1 MMKGLPNVLTCSI
14 CRVCLSDPV
23 AADCG
28 HSICRSCLS
37 TSGQASVP
45 VSCWRCREISQSRTV
60 RRKRKHTFRHKKPSV
75 PQKQQRQRPA
85 ESTKC
90 DRHQEDKK
98 FFCVDDQTLLC
109 VPCSQS
115 QEHENH
121 TFQPIEDAA
130 KLYRE
135 KLLDNLKLVNVN
147 LNDVQKLMLEEKKI
161 PRTWAV
167 VWTEE
172 GEMPRNTFEKKFQKI
187 RDFLSDEEE
196 EVHSLV
202 ELNEE
207 ENEMFENLKKQE
219 TQQEIQNR
227 KQKWISSVRMS
238 KHRNDLREMAMALEE
253 KSRMPDMNLLED
265 IEDTLNKS
273 ELLLLQ
279 KPEPFTPKLSSS
291 YCMDLREFLKKFQE
305 SRWLQCHYPYEL
317 PDDDRKR
324 TFTFSD
330 IASGQMYAVYTSGS
344 LHYLNRR
351 NLSITQLKTNDTSE
365 KDQDYS
371 IFTCYCLPIERE
383 NSVNDFSSQ
392 PSIEWH

>member
-1 MMKGLPNVLTCSI
+1 MM
-14 CRVCLSDPV
+14 RF
-23 AADCG
+23 
-28 HSICRSCLS
+28 
-37 TSGQASVP
+37 
-45 VSCWRCREISQSRTV
+45 RELSQSRAFNTTV
-60 RRKRKHTFRHKKPSV
+60 RRMGKLILRQKRPSV
-75 PQKQQRQRPA
+75 RQKRWQRSE

-90 DRHQEDKK
+90 DRHQEDKQL
-98 FFCVDDQTLLC
+98 FCVDDQMLVC
-109 VPCSQS
+109 VSCSQS
-115 QEHENH
+115 QEHEDH

-135 KLLDNLKLVNVN
+135 KLLENLKLVNGN
-147 LNDVQKLMLEEKKI
+147 LNDVQKLIREEKKI

-172 GEMPRNTFEKKFQKI
+172 GEMSRGMFEEKFEEI

-207 ENEMFENLKKQE
+207 ENEMFEKLKKLE

-227 KQKWISSVRMS
+227 QQKWLSNLRMS
-238 KHRNDLREMAMALEE
+238 RHKNDLREMATALEE
-253 KSRMPDMNLLED
+253 KSQMPDMNLLQD
-265 IEDTLNKS
+265 VEDTLNKS

-291 YCMDLREFLKKFQE
+291 YCMNLRKFLKKFQE

-330 IASGQMYAVYTSGS
+330 ITSGHMYAVYTSGS
-344 LHYLNRR
+344 LHYMNGRD
-351 NLSITQLKTNDTSE
+351 LSITQLKGNDDLKE
-365 KDQDYS
+365 DPDCS

-383 NSVNDFSSQ
+383 HANDFSSC
-392 PSIEWH
+392 PSVEWH